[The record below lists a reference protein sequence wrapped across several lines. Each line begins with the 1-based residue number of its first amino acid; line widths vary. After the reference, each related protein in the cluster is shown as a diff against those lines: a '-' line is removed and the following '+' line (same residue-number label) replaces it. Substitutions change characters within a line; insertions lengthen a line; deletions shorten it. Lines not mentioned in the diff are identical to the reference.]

1 MTMENDTYVDFE
13 KEIVMEMFEEMKD
26 FISEII
32 FCRKG
37 TTLKMAI
44 HRFANR

>member
-26 FISEII
+26 FISEIK
-32 FCRKG
+32 FYLSEK
-37 TTLKMAI
+37 
-44 HRFANR
+44 